1 MATPDSTTTNEDTP
15 VDTDVLFNDSDP
27 DPGDTLL
34 LLGFDSASANGGVV
48 TRLDNGT
55 PGDASDDD
63 LLYTP
68 AQDFNGVDS
77 YGYDVSDGV
86 YTTSAIVTVTVNPI
100 DDPPV
105 AVDDPDFTP
114 IDTPVTTDV
123 LANDSDP
130 DGDTVLLQIFDP
142 VSTAGAV
149 VSRDDGGTPDD
160 TSDDRLIYTPPQ
172 SFEGVDSYTY
182 TVSDG
187 VLIDSATVTMTVADN
202 LPPLAVDDLETTAIN
217 TAVTT
222 DVLANDSEPEGDPLF
237 LDSFDAVSTQ
247 GGTVSRDDGGT
258 PGSTGDDQLVYTPP
272 TDFVGVDTCGY
283 TVADD
288 KGGFASATVTVNVLA
303 PDIVFER
310 RVSTGSDDAEESSSG
325 SVNLSSSDLEL
336 VQESSTQTIG
346 IRFRNVNIPPE
357 ATIVNAWLQFQA
369 DESHSGG
376 TSLTIAAQASANPA
390 TFSSSNG
397 NVSSRPRLTET
408 VSWSPPA
415 WSTGNQGPAQQ
426 TPNLAPVIQAVVT
439 QQNWT
444 SGNSLVII
452 ITGSGKRVAES
463 YNGSSSAA
471 ALLHVESATGPPV
484 NTPPVVDAG
493 ADEIIALGF
502 GGATLDATVT
512 DDGLPAPGVVTT
524 LWEQTGGAGVATFT
538 VATAIDTTVTFS
550 STGTYTLRLTADDGE
565 WQPFGEVTITVV
577 DNQPPTVS
585 VAAVPAVT
593 LPSAAV
599 LNGTVTDDG
608 LPGPALITTWS
619 GSGPGTVTFGDL
631 NAVDTTASFSTDGTY
646 TLRLTANDSD
656 PKWQPLPFAEV
667 TVTVDPAPANQPPT
681 VSVSS
686 DQTVTLP
693 ASAVLD
699 GTVIDD
705 GLPGPALITT
715 WSGSGPGTVTFGDPN
730 AVDTTASF
738 SSNSTYVLTL
748 TADDGEFSVFAEMTV
763 EVLPPPPA
771 PQTIIFDD
779 LQQNEP
785 FTLWVE
791 SNEFDWTVKAPEEKQ
806 VPGSASGNRV
816 GHADNCD
823 NGCFLTLAQT
833 VTLSPYES
841 ATLSFW
847 RYVDASLDSGESL
860 RVEIS
865 DGSAWTT
872 IFEWTHG
879 SGDDDQWHLESYDI
893 PVTHLVAG
901 FSLRFV
907 SRSSSTRE
915 DNEIDDVLLE
925 GMLLIG
931 GNYRP
936 VADAGS
942 DQTVTDQD
950 GDGLETVTLD
960 GSASSDPEGQIV
972 DWEWAEGA
980 SVLGKGETL
989 VTELPVGNHTVSLTV
1004 TDDGGATATDELL
1017 VRVLPLGGADPTILE
1032 VRVSTGS
1039 DDAEE
1044 QASGSVGLSSS
1055 DLELVQESSTQTVGI
1070 RFRNVNIPPG
1080 AVIVKAW
1087 LQFQA
1092 DESHSGTTSL
1102 TIAAQASANPATFS
1116 SSSGSISSRPRLTE
1130 TVSWS
1135 PPGWSTGA
1143 QGPAQQTPD
1152 LALVIQAV
1160 VNQQNWTSGNSLVI
1174 IITGSGKRVAESY
1187 NGSSSAA
1194 ALLHVEYY

>member
-130 DGDTVLLQIFDP
+130 DGDTVLLQTFDP

-390 TFSSSNG
+390 TFSSSSG

-471 ALLHVESATGPPV
+471 ALLHVEYATGPPV

-681 VSVSS
+681 VSVGS

-699 GTVIDD
+699 GTVTDD

-715 WSGSGPGTVTFGDPN
+715 WSGSG
-730 AVDTTASF
+730 A
-738 SSNSTYVLTL
+738 
-748 TADDGEFSVFAEMTV
+748 
-763 EVLPPPPA
+763 
-771 PQTIIFDD
+771 
-779 LQQNEP
+779 
-785 FTLWVE
+785 
-791 SNEFDWTVKAPEEKQ
+791 
-806 VPGSASGNRV
+806 R
-816 GHADNCD
+816 
-823 NGCFLTLAQT
+823 
-833 VTLSPYES
+833 SPS
-841 ATLSFW
+841 AT
-847 RYVDASLDSGESL
+847 
-860 RVEIS
+860 
-865 DGSAWTT
+865 
-872 IFEWTHG
+872 
-879 SGDDDQWHLESYDI
+879 
-893 PVTHLVAG
+893 
-901 FSLRFV
+901 
-907 SRSSSTRE
+907 
-915 DNEIDDVLLE
+915 
-925 GMLLIG
+925 
-931 GNYRP
+931 
-936 VADAGS
+936 
-942 DQTVTDQD
+942 
-950 GDGLETVTLD
+950 
-960 GSASSDPEGQIV
+960 
-972 DWEWAEGA
+972 
-980 SVLGKGETL
+980 
-989 VTELPVGNHTVSLTV
+989 
-1004 TDDGGATATDELL
+1004 
-1017 VRVLPLGGADPTILE
+1017 
-1032 VRVSTGS
+1032 
-1039 DDAEE
+1039 
-1044 QASGSVGLSSS
+1044 
-1055 DLELVQESSTQTVGI
+1055 
-1070 RFRNVNIPPG
+1070 
-1080 AVIVKAW
+1080 
-1087 LQFQA
+1087 
-1092 DESHSGTTSL
+1092 
-1102 TIAAQASANPATFS
+1102 
-1116 SSSGSISSRPRLTE
+1116 
-1130 TVSWS
+1130 
-1135 PPGWSTGA
+1135 
-1143 QGPAQQTPD
+1143 
-1152 LALVIQAV
+1152 
-1160 VNQQNWTSGNSLVI
+1160 
-1174 IITGSGKRVAESY
+1174 
-1187 NGSSSAA
+1187 
-1194 ALLHVEYY
+1194 

>member
-130 DGDTVLLQIFDP
+130 DGDTVLLQTFDP

-376 TSLTIAAQASANPA
+376 MSLTIAAQASANPA
-390 TFSSSNG
+390 TFSSSSG

-415 WSTGNQGPAQQ
+415 WSTGNQGLAQQ

-471 ALLHVESATGPPV
+471 ALLHVEYATGPPV

-550 STGTYTLRLTADDGE
+550 STGTYTLRLTA
-565 WQPFGEVTITVV
+565 
-577 DNQPPTVS
+577 
-585 VAAVPAVT
+585 
-593 LPSAAV
+593 
-599 LNGTVTDDG
+599 
-608 LPGPALITTWS
+608 
-619 GSGPGTVTFGDL
+619 
-631 NAVDTTASFSTDGTY
+631 
-646 TLRLTANDSD
+646 NDSD

-681 VSVSS
+681 VSVGS

-699 GTVIDD
+699 GTVTDD
-705 GLPGPALITT
+705 CLPGPALITT

-771 PQTIIFDD
+771 PQTIIF
-779 LQQNEP
+779 E
-785 FTLWVE
+785 
-791 SNEFDWTVKAPEEKQ
+791 
-806 VPGSASGNRV
+806 R
-816 GHADNCD
+816 
-823 NGCFLTLAQT
+823 
-833 VTLSPYES
+833 
-841 ATLSFW
+841 
-847 RYVDASLDSGESL
+847 
-860 RVEIS
+860 
-865 DGSAWTT
+865 
-872 IFEWTHG
+872 
-879 SGDDDQWHLESYDI
+879 
-893 PVTHLVAG
+893 
-901 FSLRFV
+901 
-907 SRSSSTRE
+907 
-915 DNEIDDVLLE
+915 
-925 GMLLIG
+925 
-931 GNYRP
+931 
-936 VADAGS
+936 
-942 DQTVTDQD
+942 
-950 GDGLETVTLD
+950 
-960 GSASSDPEGQIV
+960 
-972 DWEWAEGA
+972 
-980 SVLGKGETL
+980 
-989 VTELPVGNHTVSLTV
+989 
-1004 TDDGGATATDELL
+1004 
-1017 VRVLPLGGADPTILE
+1017 
-1032 VRVSTGS
+1032 RVSTGS

-1044 QASGSVGLSSS
+1044 SSSGSVNLSSS
-1055 DLELVQESSTQTVGI
+1055 DLELVQESSTQTIGI
-1070 RFRNVNIPPG
+1070 RFRNVNIPPE
-1080 AVIVKAW
+1080 ATIVNA
-1087 LQFQA
+1087 
-1092 DESHSGTTSL
+1092 
-1102 TIAAQASANPATFS
+1102 
-1116 SSSGSISSRPRLTE
+1116 
-1130 TVSWS
+1130 
-1135 PPGWSTGA
+1135 
-1143 QGPAQQTPD
+1143 
-1152 LALVIQAV
+1152 
-1160 VNQQNWTSGNSLVI
+1160 
-1174 IITGSGKRVAESY
+1174 
-1187 NGSSSAA
+1187 
-1194 ALLHVEYY
+1194 